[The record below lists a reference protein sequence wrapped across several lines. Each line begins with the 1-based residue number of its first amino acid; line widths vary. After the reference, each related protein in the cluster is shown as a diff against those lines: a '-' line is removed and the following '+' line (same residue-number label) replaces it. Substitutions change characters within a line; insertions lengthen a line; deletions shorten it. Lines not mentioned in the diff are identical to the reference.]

1 MCRNH
6 GADDDVWSS
15 RLVHGQQEAS
25 QRNGCGV
32 LDRVVIR
39 PGIRKI
45 TVFRNI
51 RIVETETT

>member
-1 MCRNH
+1 MRNH